1 MSFSSPDPF
10 GECPGY
16 YLPDFD
22 PFKKCRNISHFCEHA
37 KDVYDIEMLLRWAI
51 FVIPCCLCFFALL
64 LNIYIFWVLIPSLRK
79 MNDRA
84 KKKYVFILSRAISS
98 TMSTISIFLLPTM
111 IFLTHFNFWVIAFF
125 IIFEM
130 LSFLSFLGGIAGTT
144 LTIYV
149 AVVHPVYYQREM
161 SLRKCVTIL
170 LVFWSCAVIVATIE
184 GVISEGQLGR
194 ISAENSGYN
203 SFHSGVQR
211 LLFGELENLRILRIS
226 ELRNFSISESENFG
240 TSESENF
247 RIISESENF
256 GTSESEN
263 FRMLEF
269 QNFEISVFRNLRI
282 SELQSLRISEFDK
295 FFISFTGIE
304 IYELK
309 AASVRGRF
317 IRAFTVGCGIVEA
330 AFVGKYTPFLC
341 DYSSCAEPLIIFLV
355 VCISIAFILCL
366 GTQFFV
372 IFSLWRH
379 ERKSKKR
386 GDYSS
391 HQKAMT
397 GVKKKLFGGF
407 FVFGTMAIFEIAS
420 AIMLVN
426 SVGSQDQDS
435 DACDMLESSGSRLQF
450 VISCVILTL
459 LWTIGLFFDPIFTLT
474 FDPLFSETVTRHYSI
489 MKSRI
494 SRRQRKEEKTVIS
507 DS

>member
-10 GECPGY
+10 DECPGY
-16 YLPDFD
+16 YLPDFA
-22 PFKKCRNISHFCEHA
+22 PFKKCKNISHFCAHA
-37 KDVYDIEMLLRWAI
+37 KDVYTIEMLLRWAI

-79 MNDRA
+79 MTDRA

-170 LVFWSCAVIVATIE
+170 LVFWICAVIVA
-184 GVISEGQLGR
+184 V
-194 ISAENSGYN
+194 
-203 SFHSGVQR
+203 
-211 LLFGELENLRILRIS
+211 
-226 ELRNFSISESENFG
+226 
-240 TSESENF
+240 
-247 RIISESENF
+247 
-256 GTSESEN
+256 
-263 FRMLEF
+263 
-269 QNFEISVFRNLRI
+269 
-282 SELQSLRISEFDK
+282 
-295 FFISFTGIE
+295 
-304 IYELK
+304 
-309 AASVRGRF
+309 
-317 IRAFTVGCGIVEA
+317 
-330 AFVGKYTPFLC
+330 
-341 DYSSCAEPLIIFLV
+341 V

-397 GVKKKLFGGF
+397 GVKRKLFGGF

-494 SRRQRKEEKTVIS
+494 SRKRRKEENLVIS

>member
-1 MSFSSPDPF
+1 
-10 GECPGY
+10 
-16 YLPDFD
+16 
-22 PFKKCRNISHFCEHA
+22 
-37 KDVYDIEMLLRWAI
+37 
-51 FVIPCCLCFFALL
+51 
-64 LNIYIFWVLIPSLRK
+64 

-170 LVFWSCAVIVATIE
+170 LVFWSCAVIVA
-184 GVISEGQLGR
+184 
-194 ISAENSGYN
+194 
-203 SFHSGVQR
+203 
-211 LLFGELENLRILRIS
+211 
-226 ELRNFSISESENFG
+226 
-240 TSESENF
+240 
-247 RIISESENF
+247 
-256 GTSESEN
+256 
-263 FRMLEF
+263 
-269 QNFEISVFRNLRI
+269 
-282 SELQSLRISEFDK
+282 
-295 FFISFTGIE
+295 
-304 IYELK
+304 
-309 AASVRGRF
+309 
-317 IRAFTVGCGIVEA
+317 VGCGIVEA

-341 DYSSCAEPLIIFLV
+341 DYSSCAEPVLIFGI